1 MGPGGLEPPTSRL
14 SVVRSSQLS
23 YGPSRS
29 RAISYNE
36 LLRSVKHY
44 FEAMKKVDFCNIVRG
59 VIVTFMNASYQIK
72 HMSPAFDHKRGNS
85 KTS

>member
-1 MGPGGLEPPTSRL
+1 
-14 SVVRSSQLS
+14 
-23 YGPSRS
+23 
-29 RAISYNE
+29 
-36 LLRSVKHY
+36 
-44 FEAMKKVDFCNIVRG
+44 MKKVDFCNIVRG